1 MKRIY
6 TYLGAVGFF
15 LSSLSVN
22 GQTFLIDEDFSG
34 TTGTTPPAGWT
45 NNEVLASGGLWVFDN
60 PGGQTLSAPIT
71 DPAAIFDSDD
81 IGNDGNPENTALE
94 SPQFDASA
102 IAGDLILS
110 FDHYF
115 YTSFTTSAF
124 YVEVYDGTQWVEVL
138 SGNTDSPSNPTSESI
153 DITTDVNG
161 ASNAQVRFRYEGDWS
176 YYWIVDNIKV
186 EDVTCPAPSNIVSS
200 NITENTADIDWTEN
214 GSATEWNIEWG
225 TPGFTPGVGDE
236 IDSEL
241 ANTSQTSNITGLTG
255 NTVYDVYVQADC
267 GADQSV
273 WVGPISFI
281 TDPSPQTPV
290 SSFPWD
296 EDFETGGADWTLI
309 NGFETN
315 QWQVGTATNNG
326 GSNGLYISE
335 DGGTSHTY
343 DNGSTSIVHAYRDI
357 TLPAAGEEVNMSFD
371 WIADAENCCDYL
383 RVFIVPTSF
392 TPSAGS
398 TITASGSAPT
408 GNIQI
413 GGDFN
418 DQLSYTNF
426 ETTIPNDYLGETFRV
441 VFQWRNDFS
450 SGDNPPAGIDNV
462 NIDVVTCAMPS
473 DIAFSDIGSDS
484 LVVSWTSN
492 GSETDWVIEY
502 GETGFT
508 LGSGT
513 QVATTDNPDTI
524 TGLDSFTEYDFYVW
538 SDCGSGDLSDT
549 LGPETVTT
557 LCTASSGTEEYTG
570 CEGDGYS
577 VEVNGTTYDE
587 ATPTGTETIIG
598 GSFTGCDSIV
608 SINLTYAPPA
618 TGVDVVTACE
628 SFTWIDGNEYTESNN
643 SATHVLAGASANG
656 CDSIVTLNLTITPSL
671 DLTVEE
677 VVNSSNDLVLIA
689 QETNASYQ
697 WLDCNDGLAPIAGA
711 NNQTLMP
718 IANGSYA
725 VRVSKG
731 ACTDTTNCV
740 DVLTLSTE
748 EITLENKL
756 NIYPNPSNGIFNVE
770 GYGDHATSIIVL
782 DALGRKVL
790 DKVIS
795 ESTTI
800 VDLTNMKQGVYLF
813 NIVENGEQTL
823 RKVILK

>member
-1 MKRIY
+1 M
-6 TYLGAVGFF
+6 YLGAVGFF

-34 TTGTTPPAGWT
+34 ATGTTPPAGWT
-45 NNEVLASGGLWVFDN
+45 NNDINGSGYIWNFNNLDGRNLN
-60 PGGQTLSAPIT
+60 APIT
-71 DPAAIFDSDD
+71 APAAIFDSDFYCD
-81 IGNDGNPENTALE
+81 LAEEASLE
-94 SPQFDASA
+94 TPQFDASG
-102 IAGDLILS
+102 ISGDLILS

-115 YTSFTTSAF
+115 RGGFGGEY
-124 YVEVYDGTQWVEVL
+124 WVEVFDGVTWVTAL
-138 SGNTDSPSNPTSESI
+138 SGTTSTADPESESI
-153 DITTDVNG
+153 DITATVG
-161 ASNAQVRFRYEGDWS
+161 GVSNAQVRFRWVGNCSW
-176 YYWIVDNIKV
+176 YWIVDNIKV

-241 ANTSQTSNITGLTG
+241 ANTSQTSNITGLTE
-255 NTVYDVYVQADC
+255 NMTYEVYVQADC

-273 WVGPISFI
+273 WVGPFSFN
-281 TDPSPQTPV
+281 TLQTPV
-290 SSFPWD
+290 STFPWD
-296 EDFETGGADWTLI
+296 EDFETGGADWTI
-309 NGFETN
+309 VNGSETN
-315 QWQVGTATNNG
+315 QWHVGTATNNG

-343 DNGSTSIVHAYRDI
+343 NNGSTSIVHAYRDI

-426 ETTIPNDYLGETFRV
+426 ATTIPNDYLGETFRV
-441 VFQWRNDFS
+441 VFQWRNDGS
-450 SGDNPPAGIDNV
+450 VGDNPPAGIDNV

-508 LGSGT
+508 PGSGT

-538 SDCGSGDLSDT
+538 SDCGGGDLSDT

-656 CDSIVTLNLTITPSL
+656 CDSIVTLDLTITSSL

-795 ESTTI
+795 ESTTV